1 MRLVVPKDGKSRA
14 LDEPKNPGFGA
25 LYCRFWPIVY
35 ARCRRLLSS
44 AALAEDAAQEIF
56 IKLITDPAELPP
68 GEEAVRWIQ
77 RVTTNYCFNTL
88 RNERRRLQARATLN
102 MEAAP
107 YTDGVADRE
116 LVRRVIASLP
126 EEVGLIAWL
135 NHVDELDQ
143 NDIAAR
149 LHISRRTVVA
159 RLAAFNTRAR
169 RMLSAL

>member
-1 MRLVVPKDGKSRA
+1 VRLVVPKDGKSRA
-14 LDEPKNPGFGA
+14 ADEAWNQGFGA
-25 LYCRFWPIVY
+25 LYCRFWPVVY

-56 IKLITDPAELPP
+56 VKLIADQSELPP

-77 RVTTNYCFNTL
+77 RVATNYCFNYL
-88 RNERRRLQARATLN
+88 RNERRRQQARATLDTEVASYSDN
-102 MEAAP
+102 
-107 YTDGVADRE
+107 VADRE
-116 LVRRVIASLP
+116 LVRRVIAGLP

-143 NDIAAR
+143 SDIAAR

-159 RLAAFNTRAR
+159 RLADFSVRAR
-169 RMLSAL
+169 RMLGTL